1 MKVYVQF
8 FLIKISFNLK
18 FLIIKDLKTIPK
30 IKAN

>member
-8 FLIKISFNLK
+8 FLIKISFNLN
-18 FLIIKDLKTIPK
+18 FLIIKDFKTIPK